1 MKPADDRPGR
11 AAAQEFKGE
20 VSAIAERIGVTVGQ
34 VQLRRMKRKI
44 ASCSSKG
51 RLSFDPSILKRPLE
65 EKRGIIL
72 HELLHIR
79 YPNHGAM
86 FKLMYKTYLTQL
98 SR

>member
-1 MKPADDRPGR
+1 MKTCGDRCWR
-11 AAAQEFKGE
+11 AAAREFRGE
-20 VSAIAERIGVTVGQ
+20 VLAIADQVGVTVGQ
-34 VQLRRMKRKI
+34 VQLRKMKRKL

-51 RLSFDPSILKRPLE
+51 RVSFDPSILERPVN

-72 HELLHIR
+72 HELLHLR

-86 FKLMYKTYLTQL
+86 FKLMYKTYLAQL